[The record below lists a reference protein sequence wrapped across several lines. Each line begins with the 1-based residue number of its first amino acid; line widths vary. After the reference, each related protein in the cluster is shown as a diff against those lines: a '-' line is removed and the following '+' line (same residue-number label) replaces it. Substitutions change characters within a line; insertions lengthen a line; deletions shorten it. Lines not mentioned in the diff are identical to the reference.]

1 MKQITVIGRR
11 GAMMLTLL
19 VIFVAA
25 GIVALQ
31 MLPDED
37 LALKRSTETVLQ
49 AELSQIREAFDLKT
63 VSVGGAPGDLSAAAT
78 PQEVETAIED
88 LSREGFLRNE
98 NIKDPTS
105 VAGMWGVSSANYWR
119 VVDNIASNTS
129 FELDI
134 DQWQISKGSVIDLDA
149 QRYPRTTGLDDY
161 PYQNKLGNILKSSG
175 RALKVTK

>member
-1 MKQITVIGRR
+1 
-11 GAMMLTLL
+11 
-19 VIFVAA
+19 
-25 GIVALQ
+25 
-31 MLPDED
+31 
-37 LALKRSTETVLQ
+37 
-49 AELSQIREAFDLKT
+49 
-63 VSVGGAPGDLSAAAT
+63 
-78 PQEVETAIED
+78 VETAIED

-105 VAGMWGVSSANYWR
+105 VAGMWGVSSTNYWR